1 MKHRILKTLAA
12 FLLPTLLL
20 SGCLQGGET
29 MPPEASQLIESE
41 EAVQSTGAR
50 PILPEL
56 FSLPYAPDLTL
67 DPVTCVDGMQQVVA
81 SLLCEGL
88 FRLGPDLEPIPC
100 LCSGY
105 TYDPDTYTYHLQ
117 LRERVTFSNGSPLTA
132 EDVKAT
138 LQRARSSERY
148 GSRLAQVSSISVT
161 ESGDLAITLTGPN
174 SGFPALLDIPI
185 VKAGTETAPIG
196 TGPYLFSAEQ
206 SGAYLIA
213 NQTWWRGSNQP
224 TDRIA
229 LIEASDQETMLYR
242 FTSHDVQLITTDL
255 IGTNPIS
262 ATGSIAYQDANT
274 TVLQYIGINVTQ
286 EPLNHAAFRQALNLG
301 IPRDNLVSA
310 LLSGHGQPA
319 SLPVSPV
326 SPLYPEGHE
335 VHYSVSDFAAALAD
349 CGYTADRTLTLLV
362 NQENS
367 FKVSVANEIAA
378 GFSDAGV
385 PVSVRTLPWDAYM
398 AALTAG
404 EFDLYYGEVKLT
416 ADWNLTPLLGTGGAL
431 NYGGWT
437 DPLTDQLL
445 ANFSAADDRA
455 TAMTRLCDRFQTQA
469 PILPICFKSS
479 SVLMQSDVLEGL
491 TPTMAEPFYNLTDC
505 AIHLRGA

>member
-1 MKHRILKTLAA
+1 MKYKILKVFTAL
-12 FLLPTLLL
+12 LLPALLL

-29 MPPEASQLIESE
+29 TPPEASQLIESE
-41 EAVQSTGAR
+41 ETAQNTGAR

-67 DPVTCVDGMQQVVA
+67 DPITCADGMQQVVA
-81 SLLCEGL
+81 SLLCESL

-105 TYDPDTYTYHLQ
+105 TYDPDTFTYTLE
-117 LRERVTFSNGSPLTA
+117 LRDHITFSNGSPLTA
-132 EDVKAT
+132 EEVKAT
-138 LQRARSSERY
+138 LQRAHSSERY
-148 GSRLAQVSSISVT
+148 GSRLAQVSSISTT
-161 ESGDLAITLTGPN
+161 ENGDLTITLTAPN
-174 SGFPALLDIPI
+174 SGFPALLNIPI
-185 VKAGTETAPIG
+185 VKAGTESAPIG

-213 NQTWWRGSNQP
+213 NQTWWQSANQP

-242 FTSHDVQLITTDL
+242 FTSHDVQLITADL

-262 ATGSIAYQDANT
+262 ATGSITYQDADT
-274 TVLQYIGINVTQ
+274 TILQYIGINVTR
-286 EPLNHAAFRQALNLG
+286 EPLNSAAFRQALSQG
-301 IPRDNLVSA
+301 IPRGNLVSA
-310 LLSGHGQPA
+310 LLSGHGQPT

-326 SPLYPEGHE
+326 SPLYPEGYE
-335 VHYSVSDFAAALAD
+335 EHYSASDFAAALAA

-367 FKVSVANEIAA
+367 FKISVAQEIAS
-378 GFSDAGV
+378 GFSAAGV
-385 PVSVRTLPWDAYM
+385 PVTVRTLPWEDYA

-416 ADWNLTPLLGTGGAL
+416 ADWNLTPLLGTGGSL

-437 DPLTDQLL
+437 DPWTDQLL
-445 ANFSAADDRA
+445 ANFLSDDDRG
-455 TAMTRLCDRFQTQA
+455 TAMSHLCSRFQTQA

-491 TPTMAEPFYNLTDC
+491 TPTMAEPFYNLTNA
-505 AIHLRGA
+505 AIHLRDA